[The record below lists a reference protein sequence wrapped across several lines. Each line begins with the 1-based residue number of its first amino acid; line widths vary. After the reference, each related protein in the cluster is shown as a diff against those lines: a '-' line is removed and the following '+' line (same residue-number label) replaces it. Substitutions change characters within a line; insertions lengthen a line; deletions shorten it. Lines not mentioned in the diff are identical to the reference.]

1 MIFSALVLLLLGI
14 FFVAAPETVWQ
25 LRHMF
30 TVQNGEPT
38 NFALWSIRF
47 SGILLLIAAVV
58 AVVAQLIGVE

>member
-1 MIFSALVLLLLGI
+1 MIFAALVLLLLGI

-30 TVQNGEPT
+30 TVRNGEPT

-58 AVVAQLIGVE
+58 AVVAQLSGTA